1 MSTEPSIQSGSTA
14 FLPRAR
20 LLRLIGAELISD
32 DVVAVTELVKN
43 AHDADASFVSIHF
56 MNVTGTDGEIV
67 IRDDGHG
74 MSLETLLTR
83 WMQPAGS
90 AKGRDG
96 TRFTSKGRRVLG
108 EKGVG
113 RFAADKLAGH
123 LELVSRQKK
132 ESVEVHA
139 TFDWD
144 EFDADDRML
153 SDVRNLWEVRPADWL
168 DSHGT
173 MLRLSRLRAPWT
185 ERMFRR
191 LCTRLSRLMSP
202 FDAGKG
208 FRIVVESDEFPKYS
222 GELGA
227 GYLNVAPYK
236 VEAEFDGDATASVRI
251 NGGKLAK
258 HVLAD
263 DERPVCG
270 PVKVRLHAF
279 DLETESL
286 SRLGPRSE
294 VRAWLHEWS
303 GVSVYRD
310 GFRVWP
316 YGEPHDDWL
325 RLDQRRVNNPVVR
338 LSNNQIVGFVEI
350 SGDRNPELRDQTN
363 REGLMHN
370 DSFDSLQRFVLYA
383 MQLLEAER
391 QTLRH
396 PQSKRHAGSGES
408 RTKKEAAA
416 LPAYLEN
423 LANKNA
429 AVSADDLRR
438 AAERARSAS
447 QLEAQTRHRL
457 LEGYTELAATGQT
470 ALVVGRSVSASLAE
484 LREACSTLRLTFKKR
499 DNADELLKAYMT
511 LSRLEET
518 VKLATQQLHSVRSV
532 QPASSKRRRGL
543 DVAVELTRF
552 AALSKPLLEQH
563 EARFDVKATKGT
575 VLRTEMRP
583 ELFGAVI
590 SSLLLNSLEWKA
602 KDQPLEITASVRL
615 DGADLEIIVQD
626 TGKGV
631 TPGLEN
637 TIFEPMVSGRDG
649 TGMGLT
655 IARSILEK
663 HGGRIELVTDRRRKG
678 ATFKLHLPRKKSRS
692 TVPMLVRDQS

>member
-1 MSTEPSIQSGSTA
+1 MRTEASVQSGFSA

-56 MNVTGTDGEIV
+56 MNVTGTEGEIM

-96 TRFTSKGRRVLG
+96 ARFTAKGRRVLG

-123 LELVSRQKK
+123 LELVSRQ
-132 ESVEVHA
+132 ENDSAEVHA

-153 SDVRNLWEVRPADWL
+153 SDVRNHWEVRPADWL

-173 MLRLSRLRAPWT
+173 MLRLTRLRSSWT
-185 ERMFRR
+185 ERTFRR

-202 FDAGKG
+202 FDGGKG
-208 FRIVVESDEFPKYS
+208 FRIIVESDEFPQYS
-222 GELGA
+222 GEVTG
-227 GYLNVAPYK
+227 GYLDVAPYK
-236 VEAEFDGDATASVRI
+236 IDAEFDGVSVTAVRI
-251 NGGKLAK
+251 NGGRVARHTLAE
-258 HVLAD
+258 AD
-263 DERPVCG
+263 RPTCG
-270 PVKVRLHAF
+270 PVKVRVHAY

-286 SRLGPRSE
+286 SKLGPRAE

-338 LSNNQIVGFVEI
+338 LSNNQVVGFVEI
-350 SGDRNPELRDQTN
+350 SSDRNPDLRDQTN
-363 REGLMHN
+363 REGLIHN
-370 DSFDSLQRFVLYA
+370 ESFDSLQRFVLYA
-383 MQLLEAER
+383 MQLIEAER
-391 QTLRH
+391 QSHRH
-396 PQSKRHAGSGES
+396 PQSKRHTPGASS
-408 RTKKEAAA
+408 RAKSEAAA
-416 LPAYLEN
+416 LPDYLEN
-423 LANKNA
+423 LAKKRG
-429 AVSADDLRR
+429 AVSSDDLRR
-438 AAERARSAS
+438 AAERARAAS
-447 QLEAQTRHRL
+447 NIEAQTRKRL
-457 LEGYTELAATGQT
+457 LEGYTDLAATGQT
-470 ALVVGRSVSASLAE
+470 ALVVGKSVSASLVE
-484 LREACSTLRLTFKKR
+484 LRQACSSLRATFGNR
-499 DNADELLKAYMT
+499 ENVGEILKAAAALT
-511 LSRLEET
+511 RLEET
-518 VKLATQQLHSVRSV
+518 VNLATQQLHTVRSV
-532 QPASSKRRRGL
+532 QPAASKRRRGL
-543 DVAVELTRF
+543 DVAGELTRF
-552 AALSKPLLEQH
+552 ATLSRPLLEQH
-563 EARFDVKATKGT
+563 DATFEVKAARGA

-583 ELFGAVI
+583 ELFGAIV
-590 SSLLLNSLEWKA
+590 SSLTLNSLEWRVKN
-602 KDQPLEITASVRL
+602 KPLTITASVKIH
-615 DGADLEIIVQD
+615 GEFVEVIFQD

-631 TPGLEN
+631 TPGMEGS
-637 TIFEPMVSGRDG
+637 IFEPMVSGQDG

-655 IARSILEK
+655 IARSVIES
-663 HGGRIELVTDRRRKG
+663 HGGDIELIMDRRRKG
-678 ATFKLHLPRKKSRS
+678 AAFKLRLPRKKARS
-692 TVPMLVRDQS
+692 TVPERS